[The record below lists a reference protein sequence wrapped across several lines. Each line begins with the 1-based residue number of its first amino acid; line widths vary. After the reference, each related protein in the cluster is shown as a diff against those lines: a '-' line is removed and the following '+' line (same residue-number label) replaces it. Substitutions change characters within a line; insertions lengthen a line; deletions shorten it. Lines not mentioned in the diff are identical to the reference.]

1 MIKRTILW
9 LACVVMVAAVLVVL
23 GTASGVRFFTVLTPS
38 MGQAAPVGTLVV
50 TLPATEYRSGEIVT
64 YQRNNRTYTHRIVEV
79 GADATFVTKGDL
91 NTAAD
96 PLRVAK
102 TEVVGRAI
110 WIAPGIGWLW
120 QGLPWLALG
129 GLLVYALSLL
139 RQFDPTWRWVIR
151 ISGWTLTLCLVV
163 FWLRPWVGLA
173 QLSWSP
179 SELGGVDMRVVNT
192 GIFPLDLLGERVVSG
207 QDAIVHVTEQD
218 TRGQYALTP
227 GLAFHWW
234 EQLAL
239 LLICLIPLALS
250 FLVREPRAVESTRAE
265 GSAPDPS
272 TDAAA
277 ESRAQVGLGDMDDRR
292 RVILIGA
299 VVLAI
304 IASVAVV
311 TFTTTNAA
319 LTARVTN
326 TANTAG
332 TRLTCRGALTSV
344 GASSS
349 VFAFALV
356 PTGIAARTET
366 DLAGNTTGT
375 YKVAPVPYTSPV
387 GCTQDDPL
395 TAVTFSSSTAQCLS
409 STAASSPA
417 LSTFS
422 LEAWFRTNTTTAPTA
437 GFGKIIGFGGSA
449 NSPIE
454 SSYDRHVYLNASGQV
469 VFGTYQ
475 DGYRTINSSSSKAD
489 QAWHHVMAT
498 FSAATGMILYVDGVV
513 AASNTSYAT
522 AESTAG
528 YWKVG
533 CGNLNGWPSPGGT
546 TATSGGI
553 TYRAGYFNGTIQ
565 YAAVFKRV
573 LSAGEVQ
580 AHYQAGR
587 P

>member
-1 MIKRTILW
+1 M
-9 LACVVMVAAVLVVL
+9 
-23 GTASGVRFFTVLTPS
+23 
-38 MGQAAPVGTLVV
+38 
-50 TLPATEYRSGEIVT
+50 
-64 YQRNNRTYTHRIVEV
+64 
-79 GADATFVTKGDL
+79 
-91 NTAAD
+91 
-96 PLRVAK
+96 
-102 TEVVGRAI
+102 
-110 WIAPGIGWLW
+110 
-120 QGLPWLALG
+120 
-129 GLLVYALSLL
+129 
-139 RQFDPTWRWVIR
+139 
-151 ISGWTLTLCLVV
+151 
-163 FWLRPWVGLA
+163 
-173 QLSWSP
+173 
-179 SELGGVDMRVVNT
+179 
-192 GIFPLDLLGERVVSG
+192 
-207 QDAIVHVTEQD
+207 TEQD

-239 LLICLIPLALS
+239 LLICLIPLAHS

-375 YKVAPVPYTSPV
+375 YKVAPVPHLSRRV
-387 GCTQDDPL
+387 HAGRPL

-533 CGNLNGWPSPGGT
+533 WAPQRWPFWGT
-546 TATSGGI
+546 TLPVVASPTARGISTARSSMRRCSSGCSPRARCKRI
-553 TYRAGYFNGTIQ
+553 TRLVTVRRQFDQRTTIAPKPSRASHSRPTLAPVAGSTRVAGLRRGRVSRLQFAAESGDKERGVGPKSSAPLSNPVLKGAPDAGHDHLVGGPACRSSRPYFTAPSNS
-565 YAAVFKRV
+565 R
-573 LSAGEVQ
+573 
-580 AHYQAGR
+580 
-587 P
+587 